1 MSDLVLD
8 DERRLRE
15 LANGMAKDVEDTDKL
30 LTRLGF
36 TREDYNELVETR
48 KFKAMLTEAASE
60 WEGANNTRKRIELK
74 AAINVEHAL
83 PDFYAA
89 MINPNE
95 PLSSRVKAL
104 EVVARIG
111 KLGNPEV
118 QAAGGGQFF
127 KLEINLDGHRET
139 LTMGAIPSSALSGD
153 VSNTH
158 ISEESEGGYSQSK
171 PSPLLMDLP
180 RGEDL

>member
-139 LTMGAIPSSALSGD
+139 LTMGAIPSSPEETYSE
-153 VSNTH
+153 SNG
-158 ISEESEGGYSQSK
+158 ERSK